1 MPLPSRNGSHYS
13 ESYSHGSGKVHVYT
27 HFTVLMNSLMYRLI
41 WAEVWVPLLLCVG
54 KVPLYFK
61 RLGYTPSEIYAMTY
75 IPASMQLM
83 YDDYT
88 SRLLRSQNLSLTC
101 AILKKKS
108 KKIFN
113 IFFC

>member
-1 MPLPSRNGSHYS
+1 MYSYTYRIHLCLPYATGMEVTTVSHNPM
-13 ESYSHGSGKVHVYT
+13 VVVYT
-27 HFTVLMNSLMYRLI
+27 CFTVLMNSLMYRLI

-101 AILKKKS
+101 AILKKK
-108 KKIFN
+108 
-113 IFFC
+113 